1 MKEVN
6 LAIFKP
12 AVDTFTS
19 ETIIRNRLLLIFFKE
34 NKIMKNLQQMIQY
47 EAVLFLVDLLQFAF
61 SSGFDNEHISS
72 RFFYFFRKVYRNH
85 LFKLQT
91 TIKRMEMKMLLSLMH
106 VAIRGIKTHSY

>member
-19 ETIIRNRLLLIFFKE
+19 EPIIHNRLLLIFFKE

-61 SSGFDNEHISS
+61 LV
-72 RFFYFFRKVYRNH
+72 RVR
-85 LFKLQT
+85 
-91 TIKRMEMKMLLSLMH
+91 
-106 VAIRGIKTHSY
+106 

>member
-19 ETIIRNRLLLIFFKE
+19 EHIIRNRLLLIFFKE

-47 EAVLFLVDLLQFAF
+47 EAALFLVDLLQFAF

>member
-19 ETIIRNRLLLIFFKE
+19 EHIIRNILLLIFFFKE

-61 SSGFDNEHISS
+61 LV
-72 RFFYFFRKVYRNH
+72 RVR
-85 LFKLQT
+85 
-91 TIKRMEMKMLLSLMH
+91 
-106 VAIRGIKTHSY
+106 

>member
-19 ETIIRNRLLLIFFKE
+19 EHIIRNRLLLIFFFEE

-61 SSGFDNEHISS
+61 LV
-72 RFFYFFRKVYRNH
+72 RVR
-85 LFKLQT
+85 
-91 TIKRMEMKMLLSLMH
+91 
-106 VAIRGIKTHSY
+106 

>member
-19 ETIIRNRLLLIFFKE
+19 EHIIRNRLLLIFFFKE

-61 SSGFDNEHISS
+61 LV
-72 RFFYFFRKVYRNH
+72 RVR
-85 LFKLQT
+85 
-91 TIKRMEMKMLLSLMH
+91 
-106 VAIRGIKTHSY
+106 

>member
-19 ETIIRNRLLLIFFKE
+19 EHIIRNRLLLIFFKE

-91 TIKRMEMKMLLSLMH
+91 TIKCMEMKMLLSLMH

>member
-19 ETIIRNRLLLIFFKE
+19 EHIIRIRFLLIFFFKE

-61 SSGFDNEHISS
+61 LV
-72 RFFYFFRKVYRNH
+72 RVR
-85 LFKLQT
+85 
-91 TIKRMEMKMLLSLMH
+91 
-106 VAIRGIKTHSY
+106 

>member
-19 ETIIRNRLLLIFFKE
+19 EHIICSRLLLIFFKE

-47 EAVLFLVDLLQFAF
+47 EAVLFLVELLQFAF
-61 SSGFDNEHISS
+61 LV
-72 RFFYFFRKVYRNH
+72 RVR
-85 LFKLQT
+85 
-91 TIKRMEMKMLLSLMH
+91 
-106 VAIRGIKTHSY
+106 

>member
-19 ETIIRNRLLLIFFKE
+19 EHIIRNRLLLIFFKE

-61 SSGFDNEHISS
+61 LV
-72 RFFYFFRKVYRNH
+72 RVR
-85 LFKLQT
+85 
-91 TIKRMEMKMLLSLMH
+91 
-106 VAIRGIKTHSY
+106 

>member
-19 ETIIRNRLLLIFFKE
+19 EDIIRNRLLLIFFKE

-47 EAVLFLVDLLQFAF
+47 EAVLFPVCLSRPGSITSISPLAF
-61 SSGFDNEHISS
+61 FIFFVKFIEIISLSFKPPSSLW
-72 RFFYFFRKVYRNH
+72 K
-85 LFKLQT
+85 
-91 TIKRMEMKMLLSLMH
+91 
-106 VAIRGIKTHSY
+106 

>member
-19 ETIIRNRLLLIFFKE
+19 EHIRNRLLLIFFKE

-47 EAVLFLVDLLQFAF
+47 EAVLFLVELLQFAF
-61 SSGFDNEHISS
+61 LV
-72 RFFYFFRKVYRNH
+72 RVR
-85 LFKLQT
+85 
-91 TIKRMEMKMLLSLMH
+91 
-106 VAIRGIKTHSY
+106 

>member
-19 ETIIRNRLLLIFFKE
+19 EHIIHNRLLLIFFKE

-47 EAVLFLVDLLQFAF
+47 EAVLFLVELLQFAALV
-61 SSGFDNEHISS
+61 
-72 RFFYFFRKVYRNH
+72 RVR
-85 LFKLQT
+85 
-91 TIKRMEMKMLLSLMH
+91 
-106 VAIRGIKTHSY
+106 

>member
-1 MKEVN
+1 MKQ
-6 LAIFKP
+6 FC
-12 AVDTFTS
+12 
-19 ETIIRNRLLLIFFKE
+19 
-34 NKIMKNLQQMIQY
+34 
-47 EAVLFLVDLLQFAF
+47 FLSICSSLPF